1 MATAAPDSILI
12 QSLADSHAG
21 IGQNIEGSGAA
32 AGNPGAGAQ
41 SVNGQYVS
49 SGAISGGGLG
59 SGTEVSVTPGEGNV
73 GSLSMAANGSY
84 TLSVSDTAAQQFAPG
99 EAHTETFVLQSADG
113 STHQLSFTVQQTPE
127 GVSIGAPAVAVPD
140 PVTGMFTDT
149 QTAIGSFPVNAEG
162 QVPSVQ
168 SLLGAGEPSLGMLSI
183 SDSGQYTYSV
193 STSASQAINANDTR
207 AESFSV
213 QTPDGGNQQ
222 ISFTVHGAGQ
232 DGGIAQQ
239 PISVNVSGNDA
250 GDGRVLPDDAALT
263 ALDASAVGFWR
274 VPTDGP
280 GVAAAN
286 TAIASARGAATTG
299 IPSASSGA
307 DAARS
312 AAVAGLSD
320 AGDSGPPISRA
331 GVLQDDGAGLDRDA
345 EVSEPGLASPPVE
358 PLAVSN
364 PIVVAAEVP
373 VAVVVPDPPPEPAI
387 VSEPAPEPA
396 PTVAV
401 APEPAVP
408 PGPPEPPGPPV
419 VVPVPSVIGA
429 VFGASVQEDVNVQP
443 GNLLARTGLIEVTAS
458 TPALATFSTSVVST
472 GGNLGTLS
480 IDSLGSYSYNVS
492 NAIVQYLGVADSKV
506 DSFTIATADG
516 TTKEVQFTI
525 LGTNDA
531 ATIGDLSSSAVTED
545 LGVIANQ
552 LRASGTL
559 TVSDIDQNQSV
570 FQTAVT
576 GTVGNLGTLVLATN
590 GNYTYS
596 VANAAV
602 QYLGAAD
609 SKIEI
614 FTVKSV
620 DGTEKAQ
627 QVTIFGVNDAAV
639 IGDLPVATVTEDLA
653 VVADQLFARGTI
665 SITDVDQNQASFQTV
680 VDSAAGNLGAL
691 SLATDGQYTY
701 SVTNAV
707 VQYLG
712 ASDSKIE
719 TFTVKS
725 LDGTEKIEQVTIFGV
740 NDAAL
745 ITGPVNNTVT
755 EDVAVVGGKLI
766 ASGSLLATDVDQN
779 QSSFQTA
786 VTPVGSTLGSL
797 VLGTDGL
804 YSFTVLNADAQYLGA
819 ADSKVDTFT
828 VKSFDGTAKDVSFT
842 TFGTNDAALIGDPT
856 DADVTESFQVVSGN
870 LQASGTISVSDVDQ
884 NQSGFQTGVTSA
896 SGALGNLVLSVN
908 GSYVYSVA
916 NAAVLYLS
924 DAETKVDTFTIKSI
938 DGTTKD
944 VSFTIYGVNQGAT
957 IGDPSPAAVVED
969 FNLVLGRLTETG
981 RISITDPDTGEAK
994 FQTAVTAAAGDK
1006 GQLVLAEDGTY
1017 TYSVANADVQYL
1029 GAGIVKTDTFT
1040 IKSFDGTSKAVS
1052 FTITGVNDDAV
1063 IGGPS
1068 PAAVTE
1074 DLSVNGAGRLVE
1086 SGRLTVTDVDT
1097 GEASF
1102 RTAVTAAAG
1111 DKGQLTLATDGSY
1124 TYSVLNSDIQYLGAG
1139 ITKIDTFTVK
1149 SFDGTAKDIS
1159 FTITGANDAA
1169 VIGEPVPGA
1178 VTEDLNPN
1186 GLGRLTETGRLTVS
1200 DVDTGEASFQ
1210 TGVTAGAGVLG
1221 QLTLATDGSYAYG
1234 VANADVQYLGA
1245 GITKTDTFTVKSFD
1259 GTEKGIT
1266 FTITGANDAAVI
1278 GGPSPAAVTEDFGVN
1293 GAGRLVES
1301 GRLTVSDVDVG
1312 EATFRT
1318 AVTAAA
1324 GDKGQLTLA
1333 TDGSY
1338 TYSVLNTDVQY
1349 LGAGV
1354 TKTDTFTVKSFD
1366 GTAKDITFTITGV
1379 NDAAVIGGP
1388 LPGAVKEDLSP
1399 NGLGQ
1404 LTETGRLSVSDV
1416 DTGESSFQTGVTP
1429 GAGDLGSLT
1438 LATDGSY
1445 AYSVAN
1451 SAVQY
1456 LGAGITKTDT
1466 FTVKSFDGTEKEI
1479 TFTITG
1485 INDAAVIGGPSPAAV
1500 TEDFGVNGA
1509 GRLVESGRLT
1519 VSDVDTGEA
1528 SFSTVVTAAAGDK
1541 GQLTLATDGSY
1552 TYSVLN
1558 TEVQYLGAGETKT
1571 DIFTVKSVDGTAKD
1585 ISFTVTGVDDAAV
1598 IGELSNNR
1606 VTEDLAPVGLNLQAV
1621 GTITVSDVDQNQGFF
1636 STTVAPTSGNI
1647 GTLVLDRN
1655 GNYVYRAPNQDT
1667 QYLRAT
1673 DTKVDTFR
1681 IAALDGTSKDVS
1693 FMIQGVNDA
1702 ATIGAPTPS
1711 QVQESRDVS
1720 PDGFLSVA
1728 GIISISDPDQFE
1740 SAFLTSV
1747 VSVTKNDGT
1756 LTLAADGSYTYQVE
1770 NGLNLYLPLNQVK
1783 TETFT
1788 ISSVDGTTKNI
1799 DFTIKGVN
1807 NPAQIGAPSPAA
1819 VTEDTLVGLDG
1830 KLTETGRITISDLD
1844 NGEAAFRT
1852 VVEAGAGDKGLLTLT
1867 ADGEYSYSVANSAVQ
1882 YLGAGQTQVDTFVI
1896 KTIDGTAKTVS
1907 FTITGVNDV
1916 ATISTPTPARVT
1928 EDIGAFD
1935 GYLRTGGILTV
1946 TDADAGQSSFQTA
1959 VTALGSPIGALALAT
1974 DGTYQYSVANAQVQ
1988 YLGDGETKVESF
2000 TIKSFDGTSKDV
2012 SFTIIGV
2019 NDGAIIGDPTDS
2031 IVIEDTE
2038 LFRGNL
2044 VASGTISI
2052 TDPDAGQSSFKTT
2065 VVPLVN
2071 TWGSLTLAA
2080 DGAYTYSV
2088 ANNVIALQALNE
2100 GQTKVDQFTITSFDG
2115 TKKVVDFTIKG
2126 IYDGPPANVA
2136 PVVGPLIQ
2144 QAFFVGDAQKNIA
2157 VGGPDTSL
2165 ANDPQD
2171 GVNLSRGSAT
2181 YWVDGK
2187 PVSQLPSWIK
2197 FAGPE
2202 QVINVDPSYVNADL
2216 FNLATGATKVVD
2228 INYVIS
2234 DNNGGKVAQ
2243 SAMIT
2248 VTGKDIY
2255 TPVFSS
2261 TSGLT
2266 DIYSAGT
2273 NTKSIDLLE
2282 GVVKSPGGASMSIK
2296 NVVISLDGVEVQSL
2310 PGVSGPIGG
2319 STTAFSIDTSV
2330 SAYTSMATGQSK
2342 TAVISYDV
2350 VNTMTGNAD
2359 LFKSIVQTEIITI
2372 VKDAAVAPSI
2382 ITGTSRSDVLRASDS
2397 GQTLIGV
2404 GGNDVLI
2411 GGRGNDI
2418 LISGGGNDVLTGGLG
2433 ADTFKY
2439 VALADSPKSTATA
2452 TDTITDFS
2460 KSQGDKVDLSGIL
2473 TSSSTVTSTINI
2485 DQTLSPSSTTMTLTV
2500 GGDTYQVATLAG
2512 QELSTP
2518 DILANPASGTNLSTA
2533 LNGASWT
2540 TVVDISGSN
2549 GAPISVTAS
2558 GPTASV
2564 SGATANPT
2572 GNWTEVVTSGAAV
2585 VDTTAQQTTFTT
2597 DAASNAVTI
2606 TTADTAVHTVANVS
2620 VVQWHL

>member
-12 QSLADSHAG
+12 QSLADSHSG
-21 IGQNIEGSGAA
+21 IGQNIEGSGAT

-59 SGTEVSVTPGEGNV
+59 SGAEVSVTPGEGNV
-73 GSLSMAANGSY
+73 GSLSIAANGSY
-84 TLSVSDTAAQQFAPG
+84 TLSVSNTAAQQFAPG

-149 QTAIGSFPVNAEG
+149 QTAVGSFPVNAEG

-168 SLLGAGEPSLGMLSI
+168 SLLGAGEPSLGSLSI

-239 PISVNVSGNDA
+239 PISVNVTGNDA

-263 ALDASAVGFWR
+263 ALDASAVGFFR

-299 IPSASSGA
+299 ITAATLGA

-320 AGDSGPPISRA
+320 AGDSGPPISKA

-345 EVSEPGLASPPVE
+345 EVSEPGLVSPPVA
-358 PLAVSN
+358 PLALSN

-373 VAVVVPDPPPEPAI
+373 VAAVVPDPPPEPTA
-387 VSEPAPEPA
+387 EPAPAPTPEPA
-396 PTVAV
+396 PAPVVAL

-419 VVPVPSVIGA
+419 VLPVPSVIGA
-429 VFGASVQEDVNVQP
+429 VLFPSVQEDVNVQP

-458 TPALATFSTSVVST
+458 TPALATFSTNVVTTS
-472 GGNLGTLS
+472 GNLGTLS
-480 IDSLGSYSYNVS
+480 IDALGTYSYNVS
-492 NAIVQYLGVADSKV
+492 NAFVQFLGVADSKV

-531 ATIGDLSSSAVTED
+531 ATIGDLPFAAVTED

-552 LRASGTL
+552 LGASGTL
-559 TVSDIDQNQSV
+559 SVLDVDQNQSV
-570 FQTAVT
+570 FQTAIT
-576 GTVGNLGTLVLATN
+576 GAVNNLGTFVLAAN

-596 VANAAV
+596 VANAVV
-602 QYLGAAD
+602 QYLGGTD
-609 SKIEI
+609 SKIET
-614 FTVKSV
+614 FTVKSF
-620 DGTEKAQ
+620 DGTEKIE

-680 VDSAAGNLGAL
+680 VGSAAGNLGGL
-691 SLATDGQYTY
+691 TLATDGQYTY
-701 SVTNAV
+701 SVANAA

-712 ASDSKIE
+712 ALDTKLE
-719 TFTVKS
+719 TFTVTS
-725 LDGTEKIEQVTIFGV
+725 FDGTTKTEQVTIRGV

-745 ITGPVNNTVT
+745 ITGPAANTVT
-755 EDVAVVGGKLI
+755 EDVAVVGGKLT
-766 ASGSLLATDVDQN
+766 ASGSMLVTDVDQN
-779 QSSFQTA
+779 QSTFQTTVA
-786 VTPVGSTLGSL
+786 PVGATLGTL
-797 VLGTDGL
+797 VLGADGL
-804 YSFTVLNADAQYLGA
+804 YSFTVLNASAQYLGA

-856 DADVTESFQVVSGN
+856 VAAVTESFQVVSGN
-870 LQASGTISVSDVDQ
+870 LRASGTISVSDVDQ
-884 NQSGFQTGVTSA
+884 NESGFQTGVTSVT
-896 SGALGNLVLSVN
+896 GALGNLALAVD
-908 GSYVYSVA
+908 GSYLYSVA
-916 NAAVLYLS
+916 NSAVLYLG

-944 VSFTIYGVNQGAT
+944 VSFTIHGVNQGAT

-969 FNLVLGRLTETG
+969 LNPILGRLTETG
-981 RISITDPDTGEAK
+981 IITMSDPDTGEAK

-1029 GAGIVKTDTFT
+1029 GAGVVKTDTFT
-1040 IKSFDGTSKAVS
+1040 IKSFDGTAKVVS
-1052 FTITGVNDDAV
+1052 FTITGISDDAV

-1086 SGRLTVTDVDT
+1086 SGRLTLTDVDT

-1124 TYSVLNSDIQYLGAG
+1124 TYSVLNTEAQYLGAG
-1139 ITKIDTFTVK
+1139 DTKTDTFTVT

-1159 FTITGANDAA
+1159 FTITGVNDTA
-1169 VIGEPVPGA
+1169 VIG
-1178 VTEDLNPN
+1178 N
-1186 GLGRLTETGRLTVS
+1186 
-1200 DVDTGEASFQ
+1200 
-1210 TGVTAGAGVLG
+1210 
-1221 QLTLATDGSYAYG
+1221 
-1234 VANADVQYLGA
+1234 
-1245 GITKTDTFTVKSFD
+1245 
-1259 GTEKGIT
+1259 
-1266 FTITGANDAAVI
+1266 
-1278 GGPSPAAVTEDFGVN
+1278 
-1293 GAGRLVES
+1293 
-1301 GRLTVSDVDVG
+1301 
-1312 EATFRT
+1312 
-1318 AVTAAA
+1318 
-1324 GDKGQLTLA
+1324 
-1333 TDGSY
+1333 
-1338 TYSVLNTDVQY
+1338 
-1349 LGAGV
+1349 
-1354 TKTDTFTVKSFD
+1354 
-1366 GTAKDITFTITGV
+1366 
-1379 NDAAVIGGP
+1379 
-1388 LPGAVKEDLSP
+1388 
-1399 NGLGQ
+1399 
-1404 LTETGRLSVSDV
+1404 
-1416 DTGESSFQTGVTP
+1416 
-1429 GAGDLGSLT
+1429 
-1438 LATDGSY
+1438 
-1445 AYSVAN
+1445 
-1451 SAVQY
+1451 
-1456 LGAGITKTDT
+1456 
-1466 FTVKSFDGTEKEI
+1466 
-1479 TFTITG
+1479 
-1485 INDAAVIGGPSPAAV
+1485 
-1500 TEDFGVNGA
+1500 
-1509 GRLVESGRLT
+1509 
-1519 VSDVDTGEA
+1519 
-1528 SFSTVVTAAAGDK
+1528 
-1541 GQLTLATDGSY
+1541 
-1552 TYSVLN
+1552 
-1558 TEVQYLGAGETKT
+1558 
-1571 DIFTVKSVDGTAKD
+1571 
-1585 ISFTVTGVDDAAV
+1585 
-1598 IGELSNNR
+1598 LSNNR
-1606 VTEDLAPVGLNLQAV
+1606 VTEDLALVGLNLQAA
-1621 GTITVSDVDQNQGFF
+1621 GTFTVSDADQNQGFF

-1693 FMIQGVNDA
+1693 FIIQGVNDA
-1702 ATIGAPTPS
+1702 AIIGAPTAA
-1711 QVQESRDVS
+1711 VVRENEDVS
-1720 PDGFLSVA
+1720 PDGFLSAA
-1728 GIISISDPDQFE
+1728 GTISISDVDQFE
-1740 SAFLTSV
+1740 SAFLTTV
-1747 VSVTKNDGT
+1747 VPTAGTDGT
-1756 LTLAADGSYTYQVE
+1756 LTLAADGSYTYKVD
-1770 NGLNLYLPLNQVK
+1770 NSLHLYLPLNQVK
-1783 TETFT
+1783 TEIFT

-1799 DFTIKGVN
+1799 DFTIRGVN

-1852 VVEAGAGDKGLLTLT
+1852 FVETGAGDKGQLTLT

-1882 YLGAGQTQVDTFVI
+1882 YLGAGMTQVDTFVI

-1907 FTITGVNDV
+1907 FTITGVNDL

-1928 EDIGAFD
+1928 EDVGAAD

-1946 TDADAGQSSFQTA
+1946 TDADAGQSTFQTA
-1959 VTALGSPIGALALAT
+1959 VTALGSHIGALALAS
-1974 DGTYQYSVANAQVQ
+1974 DGTYQYNVANAQVQ

-2000 TIKSFDGTSKDV
+2000 TIKSLDGTSKDV

-2031 IVIEDTE
+2031 IVIENTE

-2071 TWGSLTLAA
+2071 TWGSLTLAT

-2088 ANNVIALQALNE
+2088 ANNLIALQALNE
-2100 GQTKVDQFTITSFDG
+2100 GQTKVDQFTISSFDG

-2126 IYDGPPANVA
+2126 IYGGPPTNVA

-2144 QAFFVGDAQKNIA
+2144 QSFFVGDAQKNIA
-2157 VGGPDTSL
+2157 VGGPDETL
-2165 ANDPQD
+2165 AKDSQD
-2171 GVNLSRGSAT
+2171 GVNLNRGSAT

-2187 PVSQLPSWIK
+2187 PVSQLPNWIK
-2197 FAGPE
+2197 FAGFE

-2216 FNLATGATKVVD
+2216 FNLATGATKAVD

-2255 TPVFSS
+2255 TPAFSS

-2273 NTKSIDLLE
+2273 STKSIDLLE
-2282 GVVKSPGGASMSIK
+2282 GVVKSPGEASMSIK

-2310 PGVSGPIGG
+2310 PGVSGPIGV
-2319 STTAFSIDTSV
+2319 STTAFSIDTSA

-2350 VNTMTGNAD
+2350 VNTVTGNAD
-2359 LFKSIVQTEIITI
+2359 LFKSMVQTEIITI
-2372 VKDAAVAPSI
+2372 VKGAAVAPAT
-2382 ITGTSRSDVLRASDS
+2382 ITGTSRSDVLRAADS

-2404 GGNDVLI
+2404 GGNDTLI
-2411 GGRGNDI
+2411 GGKGNDV
-2418 LISGGGNDVLTGGLG
+2418 LISGGGGDMLTGGGG
-2433 ADTFKY
+2433 ANTFKY
-2439 VALADSPKSTATA
+2439 VALADSPKSAATG

-2460 KSQGDKVDLSGIL
+2460 KSQATRL
-2473 TSSSTVTSTINI
+2473 TF
-2485 DQTLSPSSTTMTLTV
+2485 Q
-2500 GGDTYQVATLAG
+2500 A
-2512 QELSTP
+2512 
-2518 DILANPASGTNLSTA
+2518 
-2533 LNGASWT
+2533 
-2540 TVVDISGSN
+2540 
-2549 GAPISVTAS
+2549 
-2558 GPTASV
+2558 
-2564 SGATANPT
+2564 
-2572 GNWTEVVTSGAAV
+2572 
-2585 VDTTAQQTTFTT
+2585 F
-2597 DAASNAVTI
+2597 
-2606 TTADTAVHTVANVS
+2606 
-2620 VVQWHL
+2620 

>member
-12 QSLADSHAG
+12 QSLADSHSG

-59 SGTEVSVTPGEGNV
+59 SGAELSVTPGEGNV
-73 GSLSMAANGSY
+73 GSLSIASNGSY

-280 GVAAAN
+280 GAAAAN
-286 TAIASARGAATTG
+286 TAITSARGAATTG
-299 IPSASSGA
+299 IPTATSGA

-373 VAVVVPDPPPEPAI
+373 VAAVVPDPPPEPAI

-419 VVPVPSVIGA
+419 VLPVPSVIGA

-443 GNLLARTGLIEVTAS
+443 GNFLARTGLIEVTAS

-472 GGNLGTLS
+472 GGNLGILS

-602 QYLGAAD
+602 QYLGATD
-609 SKIEI
+609 SKIET
-614 FTVKSV
+614 FTVKSF

-680 VDSAAGNLGAL
+680 VGSATGNLGAL
-691 SLATDGQYTY
+691 TLATDGQYTY
-701 SVTNAV
+701 SVANAA

-719 TFTVKS
+719 AFTVKS

-740 NDAAL
+740 NDASL

-766 ASGSLLATDVDQN
+766 ASGSLLVTDVDQN

-786 VTPVGSTLGSL
+786 VTPLGSTLGSL

-908 GSYVYSVA
+908 GAYVYSVA
-916 NAAVLYLS
+916 NTAVLYLS

-1063 IGGPS
+1063 IG
-1068 PAAVTE
+1068 
-1074 DLSVNGAGRLVE
+1074 
-1086 SGRLTVTDVDT
+1086 
-1097 GEASF
+1097 
-1102 RTAVTAAAG
+1102 
-1111 DKGQLTLATDGSY
+1111 
-1124 TYSVLNSDIQYLGAG
+1124 
-1139 ITKIDTFTVK
+1139 
-1149 SFDGTAKDIS
+1149 
-1159 FTITGANDAA
+1159 
-1169 VIGEPVPGA
+1169 
-1178 VTEDLNPN
+1178 
-1186 GLGRLTETGRLTVS
+1186 
-1200 DVDTGEASFQ
+1200 
-1210 TGVTAGAGVLG
+1210 
-1221 QLTLATDGSYAYG
+1221 
-1234 VANADVQYLGA
+1234 
-1245 GITKTDTFTVKSFD
+1245 
-1259 GTEKGIT
+1259 
-1266 FTITGANDAAVI
+1266 
-1278 GGPSPAAVTEDFGVN
+1278 
-1293 GAGRLVES
+1293 
-1301 GRLTVSDVDVG
+1301 
-1312 EATFRT
+1312 
-1318 AVTAAA
+1318 
-1324 GDKGQLTLA
+1324 
-1333 TDGSY
+1333 
-1338 TYSVLNTDVQY
+1338 
-1349 LGAGV
+1349 
-1354 TKTDTFTVKSFD
+1354 
-1366 GTAKDITFTITGV
+1366 
-1379 NDAAVIGGP
+1379 
-1388 LPGAVKEDLSP
+1388 
-1399 NGLGQ
+1399 
-1404 LTETGRLSVSDV
+1404 
-1416 DTGESSFQTGVTP
+1416 
-1429 GAGDLGSLT
+1429 
-1438 LATDGSY
+1438 
-1445 AYSVAN
+1445 
-1451 SAVQY
+1451 
-1456 LGAGITKTDT
+1456 
-1466 FTVKSFDGTEKEI
+1466 
-1479 TFTITG
+1479 
-1485 INDAAVIGGPSPAAV
+1485 
-1500 TEDFGVNGA
+1500 
-1509 GRLVESGRLT
+1509 
-1519 VSDVDTGEA
+1519 
-1528 SFSTVVTAAAGDK
+1528 
-1541 GQLTLATDGSY
+1541 
-1552 TYSVLN
+1552 
-1558 TEVQYLGAGETKT
+1558 
-1571 DIFTVKSVDGTAKD
+1571 
-1585 ISFTVTGVDDAAV
+1585 
-1598 IGELSNNR
+1598 
-1606 VTEDLAPVGLNLQAV
+1606 
-1621 GTITVSDVDQNQGFF
+1621 
-1636 STTVAPTSGNI
+1636 
-1647 GTLVLDRN
+1647 DRCEFHDSWHQ
-1655 GNYVYRAPNQDT
+1655 RP
-1667 QYLRAT
+1667 
-1673 DTKVDTFR
+1673 
-1681 IAALDGTSKDVS
+1681 
-1693 FMIQGVNDA
+1693 
-1702 ATIGAPTPS
+1702 
-1711 QVQESRDVS
+1711 SRD
-1720 PDGFLSVA
+1720 
-1728 GIISISDPDQFE
+1728 
-1740 SAFLTSV
+1740 
-1747 VSVTKNDGT
+1747 
-1756 LTLAADGSYTYQVE
+1756 
-1770 NGLNLYLPLNQVK
+1770 
-1783 TETFT
+1783 
-1788 ISSVDGTTKNI
+1788 
-1799 DFTIKGVN
+1799 
-1807 NPAQIGAPSPAA
+1807 
-1819 VTEDTLVGLDG
+1819 
-1830 KLTETGRITISDLD
+1830 R
-1844 NGEAAFRT
+1844 
-1852 VVEAGAGDKGLLTLT
+1852 
-1867 ADGEYSYSVANSAVQ
+1867 
-1882 YLGAGQTQVDTFVI
+1882 
-1896 KTIDGTAKTVS
+1896 
-1907 FTITGVNDV
+1907 
-1916 ATISTPTPARVT
+1916 
-1928 EDIGAFD
+1928 
-1935 GYLRTGGILTV
+1935 
-1946 TDADAGQSSFQTA
+1946 
-1959 VTALGSPIGALALAT
+1959 
-1974 DGTYQYSVANAQVQ
+1974 
-1988 YLGDGETKVESF
+1988 
-2000 TIKSFDGTSKDV
+2000 
-2012 SFTIIGV
+2012 
-2019 NDGAIIGDPTDS
+2019 
-2031 IVIEDTE
+2031 
-2038 LFRGNL
+2038 
-2044 VASGTISI
+2044 
-2052 TDPDAGQSSFKTT
+2052 
-2065 VVPLVN
+2065 
-2071 TWGSLTLAA
+2071 
-2080 DGAYTYSV
+2080 
-2088 ANNVIALQALNE
+2088 
-2100 GQTKVDQFTITSFDG
+2100 
-2115 TKKVVDFTIKG
+2115 
-2126 IYDGPPANVA
+2126 
-2136 PVVGPLIQ
+2136 
-2144 QAFFVGDAQKNIA
+2144 
-2157 VGGPDTSL
+2157 
-2165 ANDPQD
+2165 
-2171 GVNLSRGSAT
+2171 
-2181 YWVDGK
+2181 
-2187 PVSQLPSWIK
+2187 
-2197 FAGPE
+2197 
-2202 QVINVDPSYVNADL
+2202 
-2216 FNLATGATKVVD
+2216 
-2228 INYVIS
+2228 
-2234 DNNGGKVAQ
+2234 
-2243 SAMIT
+2243 
-2248 VTGKDIY
+2248 
-2255 TPVFSS
+2255 
-2261 TSGLT
+2261 
-2266 DIYSAGT
+2266 
-2273 NTKSIDLLE
+2273 
-2282 GVVKSPGGASMSIK
+2282 
-2296 NVVISLDGVEVQSL
+2296 
-2310 PGVSGPIGG
+2310 
-2319 STTAFSIDTSV
+2319 
-2330 SAYTSMATGQSK
+2330 
-2342 TAVISYDV
+2342 
-2350 VNTMTGNAD
+2350 
-2359 LFKSIVQTEIITI
+2359 
-2372 VKDAAVAPSI
+2372 
-2382 ITGTSRSDVLRASDS
+2382 
-2397 GQTLIGV
+2397 
-2404 GGNDVLI
+2404 
-2411 GGRGNDI
+2411 
-2418 LISGGGNDVLTGGLG
+2418 
-2433 ADTFKY
+2433 
-2439 VALADSPKSTATA
+2439 
-2452 TDTITDFS
+2452 
-2460 KSQGDKVDLSGIL
+2460 
-2473 TSSSTVTSTINI
+2473 
-2485 DQTLSPSSTTMTLTV
+2485 
-2500 GGDTYQVATLAG
+2500 
-2512 QELSTP
+2512 
-2518 DILANPASGTNLSTA
+2518 
-2533 LNGASWT
+2533 
-2540 TVVDISGSN
+2540 
-2549 GAPISVTAS
+2549 
-2558 GPTASV
+2558 
-2564 SGATANPT
+2564 
-2572 GNWTEVVTSGAAV
+2572 
-2585 VDTTAQQTTFTT
+2585 
-2597 DAASNAVTI
+2597 
-2606 TTADTAVHTVANVS
+2606 
-2620 VVQWHL
+2620 

>member
-1 MATAAPDSILI
+1 
-12 QSLADSHAG
+12 
-21 IGQNIEGSGAA
+21 
-32 AGNPGAGAQ
+32 
-41 SVNGQYVS
+41 
-49 SGAISGGGLG
+49 
-59 SGTEVSVTPGEGNV
+59 
-73 GSLSMAANGSY
+73 
-84 TLSVSDTAAQQFAPG
+84 
-99 EAHTETFVLQSADG
+99 
-113 STHQLSFTVQQTPE
+113 
-127 GVSIGAPAVAVPD
+127 
-140 PVTGMFTDT
+140 MFTDT
-149 QTAIGSFPVNAEG
+149 QTATGSFPVNAEG

-232 DGGIAQQ
+232 DGGITQQ

-286 TAIASARGAATTG
+286 TAIASARGATTTG
-299 IPSASSGA
+299 IPTASSGA

-331 GVLQDDGAGLDRDA
+331 SVLQDDGAGLDVDA
-345 EVSEPGLASPPVE
+345 EVSEPGLASPPIA
-358 PLAVSN
+358 PLALSS
-364 PIVVAAEVP
+364 PIVEAAPVP
-373 VAVVVPDPPPEPAI
+373 APAVVPDPPPEPTA
-387 VSEPAPEPA
+387 EPAPALTPEPA
-396 PTVAV
+396 PAPVVAV

-506 DSFTIATADG
+506 DSFTIATVDG

-531 ATIGDLSSSAVTED
+531 ATIGDLPFAAVTED

-559 TVSDIDQNQSV
+559 SVLDLDQNQSV

-576 GTVGNLGTLVLATN
+576 GAVNNLGTLVLAAN
-590 GNYTYS
+590 GSYTYS
-596 VANAAV
+596 VANTVV
-602 QYLGAAD
+602 QYLGGTD
-609 SKIEI
+609 SKIET
-614 FTVKSV
+614 FTVKSF
-620 DGTEKAQ
+620 DGTEKIE

-680 VDSAAGNLGAL
+680 VDSALGNLGAL
-691 SLATDGQYTY
+691 TLATDGQYTY
-701 SVTNAV
+701 SVANAA

-712 ASDSKIE
+712 ALDTKLE
-719 TFTVKS
+719 TFTVTS
-725 LDGTEKIEQVTIFGV
+725 FDGTTKIEQVTIRGV

-745 ITGPVNNTVT
+745 ITGPATNTVT
-755 EDVAVVGGKLI
+755 EDVAVVGGKLT
-766 ASGSLLATDVDQN
+766 ASGSMLVTDVDQN
-779 QSSFQTA
+779 QSSFQTI
-786 VTPVGSTLGSL
+786 VVPVGSTLGSL
-797 VLGTDGL
+797 ALGADGL

-969 FNLVLGRLTETG
+969 LNPILGRLTETG

-1063 IGGPS
+1063 IGDPN
-1068 PAAVTE
+1068 PASVTE
-1074 DLSVNGAGRLVE
+1074 DLSVVANRMSA
-1086 SGRLTVTDVDT
+1086 SGQLTVTDVDT
-1097 GEASF
+1097 GESTF
-1102 RTAVTAAAG
+1102 RTGVTAAAG
-1111 DKGQLTLATDGSY
+1111 DKGQLTLATDGRY
-1124 TYSVLNSDIQYLGAG
+1124 TYSVLNADVQYLGAG
-1139 ITKIDTFTVK
+1139 ITKIETFTVK

-1159 FTITGANDAA
+1159 FTIIGVNDAA
-1169 VIGEPVPGA
+1169 VMGGPVPGA
-1178 VTEDLNPN
+1178 VTEDLNLN
-1186 GLGRLTETGRLTVS
+1186 GLGRLTEIGRLTVS
-1200 DVDTGEASFQ
+1200 DADTGESSFQ
-1210 TGVTAGAGVLG
+1210 TGVTAGAGDL
-1221 QLTLATDGSYAYG
+1221 
-1234 VANADVQYLGA
+1234 
-1245 GITKTDTFTVKSFD
+1245 
-1259 GTEKGIT
+1259 
-1266 FTITGANDAAVI
+1266 
-1278 GGPSPAAVTEDFGVN
+1278 
-1293 GAGRLVES
+1293 
-1301 GRLTVSDVDVG
+1301 
-1312 EATFRT
+1312 
-1318 AVTAAA
+1318 
-1324 GDKGQLTLA
+1324 GQLTLA

-1338 TYSVLNTDVQY
+1338 TY
-1349 LGAGV
+1349 G
-1354 TKTDTFTVKSFD
+1354 
-1366 GTAKDITFTITGV
+1366 
-1379 NDAAVIGGP
+1379 
-1388 LPGAVKEDLSP
+1388 
-1399 NGLGQ
+1399 
-1404 LTETGRLSVSDV
+1404 
-1416 DTGESSFQTGVTP
+1416 
-1429 GAGDLGSLT
+1429 
-1438 LATDGSY
+1438 
-1445 AYSVAN
+1445 VAN
-1451 SAVQY
+1451 ADVQY

-1485 INDAAVIGGPSPAAV
+1485 VNDDAVIGGPSPAAV
-1500 TEDFGVNGA
+1500 TEDLSVNGA

-1558 TEVQYLGAGETKT
+1558 TEVQYLGAGEIKT
-1571 DIFTVKSVDGTAKD
+1571 DIFTVKSFDGTAKD

-1598 IGELSNNR
+1598 IGELSNNS
-1606 VTEDLAPVGLNLQAV
+1606 VTEDLAPVGLNLQAL

-1673 DTKVDTFR
+1673 DSKVDTFR

-1693 FMIQGVNDA
+1693 FRIQGVNDA
-1702 ATIGAPTPS
+1702 AIIGAPTAS
-1711 QVQESRDVS
+1711 VVRENEDVS
-1720 PDGFLSVA
+1720 PDGFLSAA
-1728 GIISISDPDQFE
+1728 GTISISDADQFE
-1740 SAFLTSV
+1740 SAFLTTV
-1747 VSVTKNDGT
+1747 VPSAGTDGT
-1756 LTLAADGSYTYQVE
+1756 LTLAADGSYTYKVD
-1770 NGLNLYLPLNQVK
+1770 NSLHLYLPLNQVK

-1799 DFTIKGVN
+1799 DFTIRGVN

-1819 VTEDTLVGLDG
+1819 VTEDVAVGLDG

-1852 VVEAGAGDKGLLTLT
+1852 VVEAGAGDKGQLTLA
-1867 ADGEYSYSVANSAVQ
+1867 ADGAYSYSVANSAVQ

-1896 KTIDGTAKTVS
+1896 KTIDGTAKTLS

-1928 EDIGAFD
+1928 EDIGAAD

-1946 TDADAGQSSFQTA
+1946 TDADAGQSSFQNA
-1959 VTALGSPIGALALAT
+1959 VTALGSHIGALALAS

-2000 TIKSFDGTSKDV
+2000 TIKSLDGTSKDV

-2031 IVIEDTE
+2031 IVIEDTD

-2071 TWGSLTLAA
+2071 TWGSLTLAT

-2088 ANNVIALQALNE
+2088 ATNIIALQALNE

-2115 TKKVVDFTIKG
+2115 TKKVVDFNIKG
-2126 IYDGPPANVA
+2126 LFDGASTNVT

-2144 QAFFVGDAQKNIA
+2144 QSFFVGDAQKNIA
-2157 VGGPDTSL
+2157 VGGPDETL
-2165 ANDPQD
+2165 AKDSQD
-2171 GVNLSRGSAT
+2171 GVNLNRGSAT

-2197 FAGPE
+2197 FAGFE
-2202 QVINVDPSYVNADL
+2202 QVINVDPSYINADL

-2266 DIYSAGT
+2266 DLYSAGT

-2282 GVVKSPGGASMSIK
+2282 GVVKSPGGVSMSIK

-2310 PGVSGPIGG
+2310 PGVSGLIGG
-2319 STTAFSIDTSV
+2319 STTAFSIDTSA

-2350 VNTMTGNAD
+2350 VNTVTGNAD
-2359 LFKSIVQTEIITI
+2359 LFKSMVQTEIITI
-2372 VKDAAVAPSI
+2372 VKGAAVAPSI
-2382 ITGTSRSDVLRASDS
+2382 ITGTSRSDVLRAGDS

-2404 GGNDVLI
+2404 GGNDTLI
-2411 GGRGNDI
+2411 GGKGNDT
-2418 LISGGGNDVLTGGLG
+2418 LISGGGGDVLTGGGG
-2433 ADTFKY
+2433 ANTFKY
-2439 VALADSPKSTATA
+2439 VSLADSPKSAATA

-2518 DILANPASGTNLSTA
+2518 DILANSASGTNLTTA

-2540 TVVDISGSN
+2540 TVVDVSGSN

-2564 SGATANPT
+2564 SGASANPT

-2597 DAASNAVTI
+2597 AAASNAVTI

>member
-32 AGNPGAGAQ
+32 AGNPSAGAQ

-59 SGTEVSVTPGEGNV
+59 SGAEVSVTPGEGNV
-73 GSLSMAANGSY
+73 GSFSIAANGSY

-149 QTAIGSFPVNAEG
+149 QTATGSFPVNAEG

-232 DGGIAQQ
+232 DGGITQQ

-286 TAIASARGAATTG
+286 TAIASARGATTTG
-299 IPSASSGA
+299 IPTASSGA

-331 GVLQDDGAGLDRDA
+331 SVLQDDGAGLDVDA
-345 EVSEPGLASPPVE
+345 EVSEPGLASPPIA
-358 PLAVSN
+358 PLALSS
-364 PIVVAAEVP
+364 PIVEAAPVP
-373 VAVVVPDPPPEPAI
+373 APAVVPDPPPEPTA
-387 VSEPAPEPA
+387 EPAPALTPEPA
-396 PTVAV
+396 PAPVVAV

-506 DSFTIATADG
+506 DSFTIATVDG

-531 ATIGDLSSSAVTED
+531 ATIGDLPFAAVTED

-559 TVSDIDQNQSV
+559 SVLDLDQNQSV

-576 GTVGNLGTLVLATN
+576 GAVNNLGTLVLAAN
-590 GNYTYS
+590 GSYTYS
-596 VANAAV
+596 VANTVV
-602 QYLGAAD
+602 QYLGGTD
-609 SKIEI
+609 SKIET
-614 FTVKSV
+614 FTVKSF
-620 DGTEKAQ
+620 DGTEKIE

-680 VDSAAGNLGAL
+680 VDSALGNLGAL
-691 SLATDGQYTY
+691 TLATDGQYTY
-701 SVTNAV
+701 SVANAA

-712 ASDSKIE
+712 ALDTKLE
-719 TFTVKS
+719 TFTVTS
-725 LDGTEKIEQVTIFGV
+725 FDGTTKIEQVTIRGV

-745 ITGPVNNTVT
+745 ITGPATNTVT
-755 EDVAVVGGKLI
+755 EDVAVVGGKLT
-766 ASGSLLATDVDQN
+766 ASGSMLVTDVDQN
-779 QSSFQTA
+779 QSSFQTI
-786 VTPVGSTLGSL
+786 VVPVGSTLGSL
-797 VLGTDGL
+797 ALGADGL

-969 FNLVLGRLTETG
+969 LNPILGRLTETG

-1063 IGGPS
+1063 IGDPN
-1068 PAAVTE
+1068 PASVTE
-1074 DLSVNGAGRLVE
+1074 DLSVVANRMSA
-1086 SGRLTVTDVDT
+1086 SGQLTVTDVDT
-1097 GEASF
+1097 GESTF
-1102 RTAVTAAAG
+1102 RTGVTAAAG
-1111 DKGQLTLATDGSY
+1111 DKGQLTLATDGRY
-1124 TYSVLNSDIQYLGAG
+1124 TYSVLNADVQYLGAG
-1139 ITKIDTFTVK
+1139 ITKIETFTVK

-1159 FTITGANDAA
+1159 FTIIGANDAA

-1210 TGVTAGAGVLG
+1210 TGVTAGAGDLG
-1221 QLTLATDGSYAYG
+1221 QLTLATDGSYAYD
-1234 VANADVQYLGA
+1234 VANAD
-1245 GITKTDTFTVKSFD
+1245 
-1259 GTEKGIT
+1259 
-1266 FTITGANDAAVI
+1266 
-1278 GGPSPAAVTEDFGVN
+1278 
-1293 GAGRLVES
+1293 
-1301 GRLTVSDVDVG
+1301 
-1312 EATFRT
+1312 
-1318 AVTAAA
+1318 
-1324 GDKGQLTLA
+1324 
-1333 TDGSY
+1333 
-1338 TYSVLNTDVQY
+1338 
-1349 LGAGV
+1349 
-1354 TKTDTFTVKSFD
+1354 
-1366 GTAKDITFTITGV
+1366 
-1379 NDAAVIGGP
+1379 
-1388 LPGAVKEDLSP
+1388 
-1399 NGLGQ
+1399 
-1404 LTETGRLSVSDV
+1404 
-1416 DTGESSFQTGVTP
+1416 
-1429 GAGDLGSLT
+1429 
-1438 LATDGSY
+1438 
-1445 AYSVAN
+1445 
-1451 SAVQY
+1451 VQY

-1485 INDAAVIGGPSPAAV
+1485 VNDDAVIGGPSPAAV
-1500 TEDFGVNGA
+1500 TEDLSVNGA

-1558 TEVQYLGAGETKT
+1558 TEVQYLGAGEIKT
-1571 DIFTVKSVDGTAKD
+1571 DIFTVKSFDGTAKD

-1598 IGELSNNR
+1598 IGELSNNS
-1606 VTEDLAPVGLNLQAV
+1606 VTEDLAPVGLNLQAL

-1673 DTKVDTFR
+1673 DSKVDTFR

-1693 FMIQGVNDA
+1693 FRIQGVNDA
-1702 ATIGAPTPS
+1702 AIIGAPTAS
-1711 QVQESRDVS
+1711 VVRENEDVS
-1720 PDGFLSVA
+1720 PDGFLSAA
-1728 GIISISDPDQFE
+1728 GTISISDADQFE
-1740 SAFLTSV
+1740 SAFLTTV
-1747 VSVTKNDGT
+1747 VPSAGTDGT
-1756 LTLAADGSYTYQVE
+1756 LTLAADGSYTYKVD
-1770 NGLNLYLPLNQVK
+1770 NSLHLYLPLNQVK

-1799 DFTIKGVN
+1799 DFTIRGVN

-1819 VTEDTLVGLDG
+1819 VTEDVAVGLDG

-1852 VVEAGAGDKGLLTLT
+1852 VVEAGAGDKGQLTLA
-1867 ADGEYSYSVANSAVQ
+1867 ADGAYSYSVANSAVQ

-1896 KTIDGTAKTVS
+1896 KTIDGTAKTLS

-1928 EDIGAFD
+1928 EDIGAAD

-1946 TDADAGQSSFQTA
+1946 TDADAGQSSFQNA
-1959 VTALGSPIGALALAT
+1959 VTALGSHIGALALAS

-2000 TIKSFDGTSKDV
+2000 TIKSLDGTSKDV

-2031 IVIEDTE
+2031 IVIEDTD

-2071 TWGSLTLAA
+2071 TWGSLTLAT

-2088 ANNVIALQALNE
+2088 ANNIIALQALNE

-2115 TKKVVDFTIKG
+2115 TKKVVDFNIKG
-2126 IYDGPPANVA
+2126 LFDGASTNVT

-2144 QAFFVGDAQKNIA
+2144 QSFFVGDAQKNIA
-2157 VGGPDTSL
+2157 VGGPDETL
-2165 ANDPQD
+2165 AKDSQD
-2171 GVNLSRGSAT
+2171 GVNLNRGSAT

-2197 FAGPE
+2197 FAGFE
-2202 QVINVDPSYVNADL
+2202 QVINVDPSYINADL

-2266 DIYSAGT
+2266 DLYSAGT

-2282 GVVKSPGGASMSIK
+2282 GVVKSPGGVSMSIK

-2310 PGVSGPIGG
+2310 PGVSGLIGG
-2319 STTAFSIDTSV
+2319 STTAFSIDTSA

-2350 VNTMTGNAD
+2350 VNTVTGNAD
-2359 LFKSIVQTEIITI
+2359 LFKSMVQTEIITI
-2372 VKDAAVAPSI
+2372 VKGAAVAPSI
-2382 ITGTSRSDVLRASDS
+2382 ITGTSRSDVLRAGDS

-2404 GGNDVLI
+2404 GGNDTLI
-2411 GGRGNDI
+2411 GGKGNDT
-2418 LISGGGNDVLTGGLG
+2418 LISGGGGDVLTGGGG
-2433 ADTFKY
+2433 ANTFKY
-2439 VALADSPKSTATA
+2439 VSLADSPKSAATA

-2512 QELSTP
+2512 QELSTS
-2518 DILANPASGTNLSTA
+2518 DILANSASGTNLTTA

-2540 TVVDISGSN
+2540 TVVDVSGSN

-2564 SGATANPT
+2564 SGASANPT

-2597 DAASNAVTI
+2597 AAASNAVTI

>member
-32 AGNPGAGAQ
+32 AGNPSAGAQ

-59 SGTEVSVTPGEGNV
+59 SGAEVSVTPGEGNV
-73 GSLSMAANGSY
+73 GSFSIAANGSY

-149 QTAIGSFPVNAEG
+149 QTATGSFPVNAEG

-232 DGGIAQQ
+232 DGGITQQ

-286 TAIASARGAATTG
+286 TAIASARGATTTG
-299 IPSASSGA
+299 IPTASSGA

-331 GVLQDDGAGLDRDA
+331 SVLQDDGAGLDVDA
-345 EVSEPGLASPPVE
+345 EVSEPGLASPPIA
-358 PLAVSN
+358 PLALSS
-364 PIVVAAEVP
+364 PIVEAAPVP
-373 VAVVVPDPPPEPAI
+373 APAVVPDPPPEPTA
-387 VSEPAPEPA
+387 EPAPALTPEPA
-396 PTVAV
+396 PAPVVAV

-506 DSFTIATADG
+506 DSFTIATVDG

-531 ATIGDLSSSAVTED
+531 ATIGDLPFAAVTED

-559 TVSDIDQNQSV
+559 SVLDLDQNQSV

-576 GTVGNLGTLVLATN
+576 GAVNNLGTLVLAAN
-590 GNYTYS
+590 GSYTYS
-596 VANAAV
+596 VANTVV
-602 QYLGAAD
+602 QYLGGTD
-609 SKIEI
+609 SKIET
-614 FTVKSV
+614 FTVKSF
-620 DGTEKAQ
+620 DGTEKIE

-680 VDSAAGNLGAL
+680 VDSALGNLGAL
-691 SLATDGQYTY
+691 TLATDGQYTY
-701 SVTNAV
+701 SVANAA

-712 ASDSKIE
+712 ALDTKLE
-719 TFTVKS
+719 TFTVTS
-725 LDGTEKIEQVTIFGV
+725 FDGTTKIEQVTIRGV

-745 ITGPVNNTVT
+745 ITGPATNTVT
-755 EDVAVVGGKLI
+755 EDVAVVGGKLT
-766 ASGSLLATDVDQN
+766 ASGSMLVTDVDQN
-779 QSSFQTA
+779 QSSFQTI
-786 VTPVGSTLGSL
+786 VVPVGSTLGSL
-797 VLGTDGL
+797 ALGADGL

-969 FNLVLGRLTETG
+969 LNPILGRLTETG

-1063 IGGPS
+1063 IGDPN
-1068 PAAVTE
+1068 PASVTE
-1074 DLSVNGAGRLVE
+1074 DLSVVANRMSA
-1086 SGRLTVTDVDT
+1086 SGQLTVTDVDT
-1097 GEASF
+1097 GESTF
-1102 RTAVTAAAG
+1102 RTGVTAAAG
-1111 DKGQLTLATDGSY
+1111 DKGQLTLATDGRY
-1124 TYSVLNSDIQYLGAG
+1124 TYSVLNADVQYLGAG
-1139 ITKIDTFTVK
+1139 ITKIETFTVK

-1159 FTITGANDAA
+1159 FTIIGVNDAA
-1169 VIGEPVPGA
+1169 VMGGPVPGA
-1178 VTEDLNPN
+1178 VTEDLNLN
-1186 GLGRLTETGRLTVS
+1186 GLGRLTEIGRLTVS
-1200 DVDTGEASFQ
+1200 DADTGESSFQ
-1210 TGVTAGAGVLG
+1210 TGVTAGAGDL
-1221 QLTLATDGSYAYG
+1221 
-1234 VANADVQYLGA
+1234 
-1245 GITKTDTFTVKSFD
+1245 
-1259 GTEKGIT
+1259 
-1266 FTITGANDAAVI
+1266 
-1278 GGPSPAAVTEDFGVN
+1278 
-1293 GAGRLVES
+1293 
-1301 GRLTVSDVDVG
+1301 
-1312 EATFRT
+1312 
-1318 AVTAAA
+1318 
-1324 GDKGQLTLA
+1324 GQLTLA

-1338 TYSVLNTDVQY
+1338 TY
-1349 LGAGV
+1349 G
-1354 TKTDTFTVKSFD
+1354 
-1366 GTAKDITFTITGV
+1366 
-1379 NDAAVIGGP
+1379 
-1388 LPGAVKEDLSP
+1388 
-1399 NGLGQ
+1399 
-1404 LTETGRLSVSDV
+1404 
-1416 DTGESSFQTGVTP
+1416 
-1429 GAGDLGSLT
+1429 
-1438 LATDGSY
+1438 
-1445 AYSVAN
+1445 VAN
-1451 SAVQY
+1451 ADVQY

-1485 INDAAVIGGPSPAAV
+1485 VNDDAVIGGPSPAAV
-1500 TEDFGVNGA
+1500 TEDLSVNGA

-1558 TEVQYLGAGETKT
+1558 TEVQYLGAGEIKT
-1571 DIFTVKSVDGTAKD
+1571 DIFTVKSFDGTAKD

-1598 IGELSNNR
+1598 IGELSNNS
-1606 VTEDLAPVGLNLQAV
+1606 VTEDLAPVGLNLQAL

-1673 DTKVDTFR
+1673 DSKVDTFR

-1693 FMIQGVNDA
+1693 FRIQGVNDA
-1702 ATIGAPTPS
+1702 AIIGAPTAS
-1711 QVQESRDVS
+1711 VVRENEDVS
-1720 PDGFLSVA
+1720 PDGFLSAA
-1728 GIISISDPDQFE
+1728 GTISISDADQFE
-1740 SAFLTSV
+1740 SAFLTTV
-1747 VSVTKNDGT
+1747 VPSAGTDGT
-1756 LTLAADGSYTYQVE
+1756 LTLAADGSYTYKVD
-1770 NGLNLYLPLNQVK
+1770 NSLHLYLPLNQVK

-1799 DFTIKGVN
+1799 DFTIRGVN

-1819 VTEDTLVGLDG
+1819 VTEDVAVGLDG

-1852 VVEAGAGDKGLLTLT
+1852 VVEAGAGDKGQLTLA
-1867 ADGEYSYSVANSAVQ
+1867 ADGAYSYSVANSAVQ

-1896 KTIDGTAKTVS
+1896 KTIDGTAKTLS

-1928 EDIGAFD
+1928 EDIGAAD

-1946 TDADAGQSSFQTA
+1946 TDADAGQSSFQNA
-1959 VTALGSPIGALALAT
+1959 VTALGSHIGALALAS

-2000 TIKSFDGTSKDV
+2000 TIKSLDGTSKDV

-2031 IVIEDTE
+2031 IVIEDTD

-2071 TWGSLTLAA
+2071 TWGSLTLAT

-2088 ANNVIALQALNE
+2088 ATNIIALQALNE

-2115 TKKVVDFTIKG
+2115 TKKVVDFNIKG
-2126 IYDGPPANVA
+2126 LFDGASTNVT

-2144 QAFFVGDAQKNIA
+2144 QSFFVGDAQKNIA
-2157 VGGPDTSL
+2157 VGGPDETL
-2165 ANDPQD
+2165 AKDSQD
-2171 GVNLSRGSAT
+2171 GVNLNRGSAT

-2197 FAGPE
+2197 FAGFE
-2202 QVINVDPSYVNADL
+2202 QVINVDPSYINADL

-2266 DIYSAGT
+2266 DLYSAGT

-2282 GVVKSPGGASMSIK
+2282 GVVKSPGGVSMSIK

-2310 PGVSGPIGG
+2310 PGVSGLIGG
-2319 STTAFSIDTSV
+2319 STTAFSIDTSA

-2350 VNTMTGNAD
+2350 VNTVTGNAD
-2359 LFKSIVQTEIITI
+2359 LFKSMVQTEIITI
-2372 VKDAAVAPSI
+2372 VKGAAVAPSI
-2382 ITGTSRSDVLRASDS
+2382 ITGTSRSDVLRAGDS

-2404 GGNDVLI
+2404 GGNDTLI
-2411 GGRGNDI
+2411 GGKGNDT
-2418 LISGGGNDVLTGGLG
+2418 LISGGGGDVLTGGGG
-2433 ADTFKY
+2433 ANTFKY
-2439 VALADSPKSTATA
+2439 VSLADSPKSAATA

-2512 QELSTP
+2512 QELSTS
-2518 DILANPASGTNLSTA
+2518 DILANSASGTNLTTA

-2540 TVVDISGSN
+2540 TVVDVSGSN

-2564 SGATANPT
+2564 SGASANPT

-2597 DAASNAVTI
+2597 AAASNAVTI

>member
-32 AGNPGAGAQ
+32 AGNPSAGAQ

-59 SGTEVSVTPGEGNV
+59 SGAEVSVTPGEGNV
-73 GSLSMAANGSY
+73 GSFSIAANGSY

-149 QTAIGSFPVNAEG
+149 QTATGSFPVNAEG

-232 DGGIAQQ
+232 DGGITQQ

-286 TAIASARGAATTG
+286 TAIASARGATTTG
-299 IPSASSGA
+299 IPTASSGA

-331 GVLQDDGAGLDRDA
+331 SVLQDDGAGLDVDA
-345 EVSEPGLASPPVE
+345 EVSEPGLASPPIA
-358 PLAVSN
+358 PLALSS
-364 PIVVAAEVP
+364 PIVEAAPVP
-373 VAVVVPDPPPEPAI
+373 APAVVPDPPPEPTA
-387 VSEPAPEPA
+387 EPAPALTPEPA
-396 PTVAV
+396 PAPVVAV

-506 DSFTIATADG
+506 DSFTIATVDG

-531 ATIGDLSSSAVTED
+531 ATIGDLPFAAVTED

-559 TVSDIDQNQSV
+559 SVLDLDQNQSV

-576 GTVGNLGTLVLATN
+576 GAVNNLGTLVLAAN
-590 GNYTYS
+590 GSYTYS
-596 VANAAV
+596 VANTVV
-602 QYLGAAD
+602 QYLGGTD
-609 SKIEI
+609 SKIET
-614 FTVKSV
+614 FTVKSF
-620 DGTEKAQ
+620 DGTEKIE

-680 VDSAAGNLGAL
+680 VDSALGNLGAL
-691 SLATDGQYTY
+691 TLATDGQYTY
-701 SVTNAV
+701 SVANAA

-712 ASDSKIE
+712 ALDTKLE
-719 TFTVKS
+719 TFTVTS
-725 LDGTEKIEQVTIFGV
+725 FDGTTKIEQVTIRGV

-745 ITGPVNNTVT
+745 ITGPATNTVT
-755 EDVAVVGGKLI
+755 EDVAVVGGKLT
-766 ASGSLLATDVDQN
+766 ASGSMLVTDVDQN
-779 QSSFQTA
+779 QSSFQTI
-786 VTPVGSTLGSL
+786 VVPVGSTLGSL
-797 VLGTDGL
+797 ALGADGL

-969 FNLVLGRLTETG
+969 LNPILGRLTETG

-1063 IGGPS
+1063 IGDPN
-1068 PAAVTE
+1068 PASVTE
-1074 DLSVNGAGRLVE
+1074 DLSVVANRMSA
-1086 SGRLTVTDVDT
+1086 SGQLTVTDVDT
-1097 GEASF
+1097 GESTF
-1102 RTAVTAAAG
+1102 RTGVTAAAG
-1111 DKGQLTLATDGSY
+1111 DKGQLTLATDGRY
-1124 TYSVLNSDIQYLGAG
+1124 TYSVLNADVQYLGAG
-1139 ITKIDTFTVK
+1139 ITKIETFTVK

-1159 FTITGANDAA
+1159 FTIIGVNDAA
-1169 VIGEPVPGA
+1169 VMGGPVPGA
-1178 VTEDLNPN
+1178 VTEDLNLN
-1186 GLGRLTETGRLTVS
+1186 GLGRLTEIGRLTVS
-1200 DVDTGEASFQ
+1200 DADTGESSFQ
-1210 TGVTAGAGVLG
+1210 TGVTAGAGDL
-1221 QLTLATDGSYAYG
+1221 
-1234 VANADVQYLGA
+1234 
-1245 GITKTDTFTVKSFD
+1245 
-1259 GTEKGIT
+1259 
-1266 FTITGANDAAVI
+1266 
-1278 GGPSPAAVTEDFGVN
+1278 
-1293 GAGRLVES
+1293 
-1301 GRLTVSDVDVG
+1301 
-1312 EATFRT
+1312 
-1318 AVTAAA
+1318 
-1324 GDKGQLTLA
+1324 GQLTLA

-1338 TYSVLNTDVQY
+1338 TY
-1349 LGAGV
+1349 G
-1354 TKTDTFTVKSFD
+1354 
-1366 GTAKDITFTITGV
+1366 
-1379 NDAAVIGGP
+1379 
-1388 LPGAVKEDLSP
+1388 
-1399 NGLGQ
+1399 
-1404 LTETGRLSVSDV
+1404 
-1416 DTGESSFQTGVTP
+1416 
-1429 GAGDLGSLT
+1429 
-1438 LATDGSY
+1438 
-1445 AYSVAN
+1445 VAN
-1451 SAVQY
+1451 ADVQY

-1485 INDAAVIGGPSPAAV
+1485 VNDDAVIGGPSPAAV
-1500 TEDFGVNGA
+1500 TEDLSVNGA

-1571 DIFTVKSVDGTAKD
+1571 DTFTVKSLDGTAKD
-1585 ISFTVTGVDDAAV
+1585 ISFTITGVNDVAV
-1598 IGELSNNR
+1598 IGDLSNNR
-1606 VTEDLAPVGLNLQAV
+1606 VTEDLAPVGPNLQAA
-1621 GTITVSDVDQNQGFF
+1621 GIISVSDADQNQGFF

-1655 GNYVYRAPNQDT
+1655 GTYVYRAPNQDT

-1673 DTKVDTFR
+1673 DSKVDTFR

-1693 FMIQGVNDA
+1693 FRIQGVNDA
-1702 ATIGAPTPS
+1702 AIIGAPTAS
-1711 QVQESRDVS
+1711 VVRENEDVS
-1720 PDGFLSVA
+1720 PDGFLSAA
-1728 GIISISDPDQFE
+1728 GTISISDADQFE
-1740 SAFLTSV
+1740 SAFLTTV
-1747 VSVTKNDGT
+1747 VPSAGTDGT
-1756 LTLAADGSYTYQVE
+1756 LTLAADGSYTYKVD
-1770 NGLNLYLPLNQVK
+1770 NSLHLYLPLNQVK

-1799 DFTIKGVN
+1799 DFTIRGVN

-1819 VTEDTLVGLDG
+1819 VTEDVAVGLDG

-1852 VVEAGAGDKGLLTLT
+1852 VVEAGAGDKGQLTLA
-1867 ADGEYSYSVANSAVQ
+1867 ADGAYSYSVANSAVQ

-1896 KTIDGTAKTVS
+1896 KTIDGTAKTLS

-1928 EDIGAFD
+1928 EDIGAAD

-1946 TDADAGQSSFQTA
+1946 TDADAGQSSFQNA
-1959 VTALGSPIGALALAT
+1959 VTALGSHIGALALAS

-2000 TIKSFDGTSKDV
+2000 TIKSLDGTSKDV

-2031 IVIEDTE
+2031 IVIEDTD

-2071 TWGSLTLAA
+2071 TWGSLTLAT

-2088 ANNVIALQALNE
+2088 ATNIIALQALNE

-2115 TKKVVDFTIKG
+2115 TKKVVDFNIKG
-2126 IYDGPPANVA
+2126 LFDGASTNVT

-2144 QAFFVGDAQKNIA
+2144 QSFFVGDAQKNIA
-2157 VGGPDTSL
+2157 VGGPDETL
-2165 ANDPQD
+2165 AKDSQD
-2171 GVNLSRGSAT
+2171 GVNLNRGSAT

-2197 FAGPE
+2197 FAGFE
-2202 QVINVDPSYVNADL
+2202 QVINVDPSYINADL

-2266 DIYSAGT
+2266 DLYSAGT

-2282 GVVKSPGGASMSIK
+2282 GVVKSPGGVSMSIK
-2296 NVVISLDGVEVQSL
+2296 NVVISLDGVEAQSL
-2310 PGVSGPIGG
+2310 PGVSGLIGG
-2319 STTAFSIDTSV
+2319 STTAFSIDTSA

-2350 VNTMTGNAD
+2350 VNTVTGNAD
-2359 LFKSIVQTEIITI
+2359 LFKSMVQTEIITI
-2372 VKDAAVAPSI
+2372 VKGAAVAPSI
-2382 ITGTSRSDVLRASDS
+2382 ITGTSRSDVLRAGDS

-2404 GGNDVLI
+2404 GGNDTLI
-2411 GGRGNDI
+2411 GGKGNDT
-2418 LISGGGNDVLTGGLG
+2418 LISGGGGDVLTGGGG
-2433 ADTFKY
+2433 ANTFKY
-2439 VALADSPKSTATA
+2439 VSLADSPKSAATA

-2512 QELSTP
+2512 QELSTS
-2518 DILANPASGTNLSTA
+2518 DILANSASGTNLTTA

-2540 TVVDISGSN
+2540 TVVDVSGSN

-2564 SGATANPT
+2564 SGASANPT

-2597 DAASNAVTI
+2597 AAASNAVTI

>member
-12 QSLADSHAG
+12 QSLADSHSG
-21 IGQNIEGSGAA
+21 IGQTIEGSGAA
-32 AGNPGAGAQ
+32 ASNPGAGAQ

-59 SGTEVSVTPGEGNV
+59 SGAEVSVTPGEGNV
-73 GSLSMAANGSY
+73 GSLSIAANGSY
-84 TLSVSDTAAQQFAPG
+84 TLSVSDAAAQQFAPG
-99 EAHTETFVLQSADG
+99 EPHTETFVLQSADG

-207 AESFSV
+207 AQSFSV

-286 TAIASARGAATTG
+286 TAIASARGAASTN
-299 IPSASSGA
+299 IPVSSAGA

-312 AAVAGLSD
+312 VAVAGLSD
-320 AGDSGPPISRA
+320 AGDSGPPISKA
-331 GVLQDDGAGLDRDA
+331 GVLEDDGAGLDRDA
-345 EVSEPGLASPPVE
+345 EVSEPGLASPPVA
-358 PLAVSN
+358 PLLVSN
-364 PIVVAAEVP
+364 PIVEAAPAPVP
-373 VAVVVPDPPPEPAI
+373 AVVPDPPPEPAI

-396 PTVAV
+396 PPVAA

-419 VVPVPSVIGA
+419 VLPVPSVIGA
-429 VFGASVQEDVNVQP
+429 VLGASVQEDVNVQP

-472 GGNLGTLS
+472 GGNLGILS

-516 TTKEVQFTI
+516 TTKEVRFTI
-525 LGTNDA
+525 FGTNDA
-531 ATIGDLSSSAVTED
+531 ATIGDLSPSAVTED
-545 LGVIANQ
+545 LSVTLNQ
-552 LRASGTL
+552 LRASGVL
-559 TVSDIDQNQSV
+559 TVVDIDQNQSV
-570 FQTAVT
+570 FQTVVT
-576 GTVGNLGTLVLATN
+576 GATSNLGTLVLAAN

-602 QYLGAAD
+602 QYLGVAD
-609 SKIEI
+609 TKIET
-614 FTVKSV
+614 FTVKSF
-620 DGTEKAQ
+620 DGTEKIE

-691 SLATDGQYTY
+691 TLAADGQYTY
-701 SVTNAV
+701 SVSNPL

-712 ASDSKIE
+712 ALDTKLE
-719 TFTVKS
+719 TFTVTS
-725 LDGTEKIEQVTIFGV
+725 FDGTTKTEQVTIRGV

-745 ITGPVNNTVT
+745 ITGPANNAVT
-755 EDVAVVGGKLI
+755 EDVVVVDGKLT
-766 ASGSLLATDVDQN
+766 ASGSLLVTDIDQN
-779 QSSFQTA
+779 QSSFQTTVA
-786 VTPVGSTLGSL
+786 PVGSTLGSL
-797 VLGTDGL
+797 VLGADGL
-804 YSFTVLNADAQYLGA
+804 YSFTVLNANAQYLGA

-828 VKSFDGTAKDVSFT
+828 VKSFDGTAKDISFT

-856 DADVTESFQVVSGN
+856 VADVTESFQVVSGN
-870 LQASGTISVSDVDQ
+870 LRASGTISVSDVDQ

-896 SGALGNLVLSVN
+896 SGALGNLVLAVD
-908 GSYVYSVA
+908 GSYVYRVA
-916 NAAVLYLS
+916 NSAVLYLG

-938 DGTTKD
+938 DGTAKD
-944 VSFTIYGVNQGAT
+944 VSFTIHGVNQGAT

-969 FNLVLGRLTETG
+969 FNPILGRLTETG
-981 RISITDPDTGEAK
+981 KITITDPDTGEAK

-1017 TYSVANADVQYL
+1017 TYSVLNQDVQYL
-1029 GAGIVKTDTFT
+1029 GAGIIKTDTFT
-1040 IKSFDGTSKAVS
+1040 IKSFDGTSKAVNFTITGVNDDAIISDPAAASVTEDVGVLANRISASGQLTVTDVDAGESSFRTAVIAAAGDKGQLTLATDGRYVYSVLNADVQYLGAGVTKTDTFTVKSFDGTAKDIS
-1052 FTITGVNDDAV
+1052 FTITGVNDAAVIGGPVPGAVTEDLNPNGLGRLTETGRLTVSDADTGESSFQTGVTAGAGDLGQLTLATDGSYSYGVANADVQYLGAGITKTDTFTVKSFDGTEKEIAFTITGVNDAAV

-1086 SGRLTVTDVDT
+1086 SGRLTVSDVDT

-1124 TYSVLNSDIQYLGAG
+1124 TYSVLNTDVQYLGVG

-1149 SFDGTAKDIS
+1149 SLDGTAKDIS
-1159 FTITGANDAA
+1159 FTITGVNDAA
-1169 VIGEPVPGA
+1169 VISGPVPGA
-1178 VTEDLNPN
+1178 VIEDFNPN
-1186 GLGRLTETGRLTVS
+1186 GLGRLTENGRLTVS
-1200 DVDTGEASFQ
+1200 DVDTGE
-1210 TGVTAGAGVLG
+1210 
-1221 QLTLATDGSYAYG
+1221 
-1234 VANADVQYLGA
+1234 
-1245 GITKTDTFTVKSFD
+1245 
-1259 GTEKGIT
+1259 
-1266 FTITGANDAAVI
+1266 
-1278 GGPSPAAVTEDFGVN
+1278 
-1293 GAGRLVES
+1293 
-1301 GRLTVSDVDVG
+1301 
-1312 EATFRT
+1312 
-1318 AVTAAA
+1318 
-1324 GDKGQLTLA
+1324 
-1333 TDGSY
+1333 
-1338 TYSVLNTDVQY
+1338 
-1349 LGAGV
+1349 
-1354 TKTDTFTVKSFD
+1354 
-1366 GTAKDITFTITGV
+1366 
-1379 NDAAVIGGP
+1379 
-1388 LPGAVKEDLSP
+1388 
-1399 NGLGQ
+1399 
-1404 LTETGRLSVSDV
+1404 
-1416 DTGESSFQTGVTP
+1416 SSFQIGVTP

-1445 AYSVAN
+1445 SYSVAN
-1451 SAVQY
+1451 TAVQY

-1479 TFTITG
+1479 AFTITG
-1485 INDAAVIGGPSPAAV
+1485 VNDAAVIGGPSPAAV

-1519 VSDVDTGEA
+1519 VSDVDTGQA
-1528 SFSTVVTAAAGDK
+1528 SFSTIVTAAAGDK

-1571 DIFTVKSVDGTAKD
+1571 DTFTVKSLDGTAKD
-1585 ISFTVTGVDDAAV
+1585 ISFTITGVNDVAV
-1598 IGELSNNR
+1598 IGDLSNNR
-1606 VTEDLAPVGLNLQAV
+1606 VTEDLAPVGPNLQAA
-1621 GTITVSDVDQNQGFF
+1621 GTISVSDADQNQGFF

-1673 DTKVDTFR
+1673 DSKVDTFR
-1681 IAALDGTSKDVS
+1681 ISALDGTSKDVS
-1693 FMIQGVNDA
+1693 FRIQGVNDA
-1702 ATIGAPTPS
+1702 AIIGAPTAS
-1711 QVQESRDVS
+1711 VVRENEDVS
-1720 PDGFLSVA
+1720 PDGFLSAA
-1728 GIISISDPDQFE
+1728 GTISISDADQFE
-1740 SAFLTSV
+1740 SAFLTTV
-1747 VSVTKNDGT
+1747 VPSAGTDGT
-1756 LTLAADGSYTYQVE
+1756 LTLAADGSYTYKVE
-1770 NGLNLYLPLNQVK
+1770 NSLHLYLPLNQVK

-1799 DFTIKGVN
+1799 DFTIRGVN

-1819 VTEDTLVGLDG
+1819 VTEDVAVGLDG

-1852 VVEAGAGDKGLLTLT
+1852 VVEAGAGDKGQLTLA
-1867 ADGEYSYSVANSAVQ
+1867 ADGAYSYSVANSAVQ

-1896 KTIDGTAKTVS
+1896 KTIDGTAKTLS

-1928 EDIGAFD
+1928 EDIGAAD

-1959 VTALGSPIGALALAT
+1959 VTALGSHIGALALAS

-2000 TIKSFDGTSKDV
+2000 TIKSLDGTSKDV
-2012 SFTIIGV
+2012 SFTIIGA

-2088 ANNVIALQALNE
+2088 ANNLVALQAINE

-2234 DNNGGKVAQ
+2234 DSNGGKVAQ

-2255 TPVFSS
+2255 TPVFSN

-2266 DIYSAGT
+2266 DIYRAGSS
-2273 NTKSIDLLE
+2273 TKSIDLLE
-2282 GVVKSPGGASMSIK
+2282 GIALSPGGATMSIK
-2296 NVVISLDGVEVQSL
+2296 NVVIAVDGVTVQSL
-2310 PGVSGPIGG
+2310 PGVSGSIGA
-2319 STTAFSIDTSV
+2319 STTAFSIDTSDI
-2330 SAYTSMATGQSK
+2330 AYTSMATGTSK

-2350 VNTMTGNAD
+2350 VNTVTGNAD

-2382 ITGTSRSDVLRASDS
+2382 ITGTSRSDVLRAADS

-2411 GGRGNDI
+2411 GGKGNDV

-2439 VALADSPKSTATA
+2439 TVLADSPKSAATA

-2485 DQTLSPSSTTMTLTV
+2485 DQTLSPSNSKMTLTV
-2500 GGDTYQVATLAG
+2500 GSDTYHIATLAG

-2518 DILANPASGTNLSTA
+2518 DILASSASGTNLTTA

-2540 TVVDISGSN
+2540 TVVDVSGSN
-2549 GAPISVTAS
+2549 GAPVSVTAS
-2558 GPTASV
+2558 GATASV
-2564 SGATANPT
+2564 SGATPNPT
-2572 GNWTEVVTSGAAV
+2572 GNWTEVVTAGAAV

-2597 DAASNAVTI
+2597 PSASNSVAI
-2606 TTADTAVHTVANVS
+2606 TTADVVTHEVANVT

>member
-1 MATAAPDSILI
+1 
-12 QSLADSHAG
+12 
-21 IGQNIEGSGAA
+21 
-32 AGNPGAGAQ
+32 
-41 SVNGQYVS
+41 VS

-59 SGTEVSVTPGEGNV
+59 SGAAVSVTPGEGNV
-73 GSLSMAANGSY
+73 GSLSIAANGSY

-149 QTAIGSFPVNAEG
+149 QTAFGSFPVNAEG

-168 SLLGAGEPSLGMLSI
+168 SLLGAGEPSLGTLSI
-183 SDSGQYTYSV
+183 SESGQYTYSV

-239 PISVNVSGNDA
+239 PISVNVSGNSP

-280 GVAAAN
+280 GAAAAN
-286 TAIASARGAATTG
+286 TAIASARGAASTN
-299 IPSASSGA
+299 IPVSSAGA

-312 AAVAGLSD
+312 VAVAGLSD
-320 AGDSGPPISRA
+320 AGDSGPPISNA

-345 EVSEPGLASPPVE
+345 EVSEPGLASPPVA
-358 PLAVSN
+358 PLALSS

-373 VAVVVPDPPPEPAI
+373 VAAVVPDPPPEPAI

-396 PTVAV
+396 PSVIV

-419 VVPVPSVIGA
+419 VLPVPSVIGA
-429 VFGASVQEDVNVQP
+429 VLGASVQEDVNVQP
-443 GNLLARTGLIEVTAS
+443 GNLLARAGLIEVTAA

-480 IDSLGSYSYNVS
+480 IDTLGSYSYNVS

-506 DSFTIATADG
+506 DSFTVATADG
-516 TTKEVQFTI
+516 TTKEVRFTI
-525 LGTNDA
+525 FGTNDA
-531 ATIGDLSSSAVTED
+531 ATIGDLSPSAVTED
-545 LGVIANQ
+545 LSVTLSQ
-552 LRASGTL
+552 LRASGIL
-559 TVSDIDQNQSV
+559 SVVDIDQNQSV

-576 GTVGNLGTLVLATN
+576 GASSNLGTLVLAAN

-609 SKIEI
+609 SKIET
-614 FTVKSV
+614 FTVKSF
-620 DGTEKAQ
+620 DGTEKIE

-665 SITDVDQNQASFQTV
+665 SITDADQNQASFQTV
-680 VDSAAGNLGAL
+680 VGSAAGNLGAL
-691 SLATDGQYTY
+691 TLAADGQYTY
-701 SVTNAV
+701 SVANPL

-712 ASDSKIE
+712 ALDTKLE
-719 TFTVKS
+719 TFTVTS
-725 LDGTEKIEQVTIFGV
+725 FDGTTKTEQVEIRGV

-745 ITGPVNNTVT
+745 ITGPATNTVT
-755 EDVAVVGGKLI
+755 EDVAVVGGKLT
-766 ASGSLLATDVDQN
+766 ASGSMLVTDVDQN
-779 QSSFQTA
+779 QASFQTTVA
-786 VTPVGSTLGSL
+786 PVGSTLGSL
-797 VLGTDGL
+797 ALSADGL
-804 YSFTVLNADAQYLGA
+804 YSFTVLNADAQFLGA

-908 GSYVYSVA
+908 GAYVYSVA

-944 VSFTIYGVNQGAT
+944 VSFTIHGVNQGAT

-969 FNLVLGRLTETG
+969 LNLVLGRLSETG

-1017 TYSVANADVQYL
+1017 TYSVLNQDVQYL
-1029 GAGIVKTDTFT
+1029 GAGVVQTDTFT
-1040 IKSFDGTSKAVS
+1040 IKSFDGTSKAVQ
-1052 FTITGVNDDAV
+1052 FTITGVNDAAV
-1063 IGGPS
+1063 IVGPS

-1074 DLSVNGAGRLVE
+1074 DLGVNGAGRLVE

-1111 DKGQLTLATDGSY
+1111 DKGQLTLVADGRY
-1124 TYSVLNSDIQYLGAG
+1124 TYSVLNADVQYLGAG
-1139 ITKIDTFTVK
+1139 ITKTDTFTVK

-1159 FTITGANDAA
+1159 FTITGVNDAA
-1169 VIGEPVPGA
+1169 VIGGPVPGAVTEDLNTNGLGLLTEAGRLTVSDADTGESSFQTGVTAGAGDLGQLTLAADGSYAYSVLNADVQYLGAGVTKTDIFTVKSFDGTAKDISFTITGVNDAAVITGPTPAAVTEDFNPNGFGRLTETGRLTVTDVDAGEASFRTAVTAVAGDKGQLTLTTDGNYTYSVLNTDVQYLAAGVTKTDTFTVKSFDGTAKDISFTITGVNDAAVIGGPVPGA

-1200 DVDTGEASFQ
+1200 DVDTGESSFQ
-1210 TGVTAGAGVLG
+1210 VGAIAGAGVLG
-1221 QLTLATDGSYAYG
+1221 QLTLATDGSYAY
-1234 VANADVQYLGA
+1234 
-1245 GITKTDTFTVKSFD
+1245 
-1259 GTEKGIT
+1259 
-1266 FTITGANDAAVI
+1266 
-1278 GGPSPAAVTEDFGVN
+1278 
-1293 GAGRLVES
+1293 
-1301 GRLTVSDVDVG
+1301 
-1312 EATFRT
+1312 
-1318 AVTAAA
+1318 
-1324 GDKGQLTLA
+1324 
-1333 TDGSY
+1333 
-1338 TYSVLNTDVQY
+1338 
-1349 LGAGV
+1349 
-1354 TKTDTFTVKSFD
+1354 
-1366 GTAKDITFTITGV
+1366 
-1379 NDAAVIGGP
+1379 
-1388 LPGAVKEDLSP
+1388 
-1399 NGLGQ
+1399 
-1404 LTETGRLSVSDV
+1404 
-1416 DTGESSFQTGVTP
+1416 
-1429 GAGDLGSLT
+1429 
-1438 LATDGSY
+1438 
-1445 AYSVAN
+1445 SVAN
-1451 SAVQY
+1451 TAVQY
-1456 LGAGITKTDT
+1456 LGVGITKTDT

-1479 TFTITG
+1479 TFTLTG
-1485 INDAAVIGGPSPAAV
+1485 VNDAAVIGGPSPAAV
-1500 TEDFGVNGA
+1500 TEDLSVNGA

-1519 VSDVDTGEA
+1519 VSDIDTGEA

-1636 STTVAPTSGNI
+1636 STAVAPTSGNI

-1681 IAALDGTSKDVS
+1681 VAALDGTSKDVS
-1693 FMIQGVNDA
+1693 FIIQGVNDA
-1702 ATIGAPTPS
+1702 AIIGAPTAS
-1711 QVQESRDVS
+1711 VVRENEDVS
-1720 PDGFLSVA
+1720 PDGFLSAA
-1728 GIISISDPDQFE
+1728 GTISISDADQFE
-1740 SAFLTSV
+1740 SAFLTTV
-1747 VSVTKNDGT
+1747 VPSAGTDGT
-1756 LTLAADGSYTYQVE
+1756 LTLAADGSYTYKVE
-1770 NGLNLYLPLNQVK
+1770 NSLHLYLPLNQVK

-1799 DFTIKGVN
+1799 DFTIRGVN

-1819 VTEDTLVGLDG
+1819 VTEDVSVGLDG

-1852 VVEAGAGDKGLLTLT
+1852 VVEAGAGDKGQLTLT
-1867 ADGEYSYSVANSAVQ
+1867 ADGAYSYSVANSAVQ

-1928 EDIGAFD
+1928 EDFGAAD

-1959 VTALGSPIGALALAT
+1959 VTALGSHIGALALAS

-1988 YLGDGETKVESF
+1988 YLGEGETKVEAF

-2012 SFTIIGV
+2012 SFTIVGV

-2031 IVIEDTE
+2031 IVIEDTD

-2052 TDPDAGQSSFKTT
+2052 TDPDAGQSSFQTT

-2071 TWGSLTLAA
+2071 TWGSLTLAT
-2080 DGAYTYSV
+2080 DGSYTYSV
-2088 ANNVIALQALNE
+2088 ANNLVALQAINE
-2100 GQTKVDQFTITSFDG
+2100 GQTKIDQFTITSFDG
-2115 TKKVVDFTIKG
+2115 TKKVVDFNIKG
-2126 IYDGPPANVA
+2126 LFDGASTNVT

-2144 QAFFVGDAQKNIA
+2144 QSFFVGDAQKNIA
-2157 VGGPDTSL
+2157 VGGPDKTL
-2165 ANDPQD
+2165 AYDSQD

-2197 FAGPE
+2197 FAGSE
-2202 QVINVDPSYVNADL
+2202 QVINVDPSYINADL
-2216 FNLATGATKVVD
+2216 FNLATGDTKVVD

-2255 TPVFSS
+2255 TPIFAS

-2273 NTKSIDLLE
+2273 STKSIDLLE
-2282 GVVKSPGGASMSIK
+2282 GITKSPGGVTMSIK

-2310 PGVSGPIGG
+2310 PGVSGSIGG
-2319 STTAFSIDTSV
+2319 TTTAFSIDTSA
-2330 SAYTSMATGQSK
+2330 SAYTNMTAGQSK

-2350 VNTMTGNAD
+2350 VNTVTGNAD

-2372 VKDAAVAPSI
+2372 VKGAAVAPSI
-2382 ITGTSRSDVLRASDS
+2382 ITGTSRSDVLRAADS

-2411 GGRGNDI
+2411 GGRGNDV
-2418 LISGGGNDVLTGGLG
+2418 LISGGGNDVLTGGTG

-2439 VALADSPKSTATA
+2439 VALADSPKSAATA
-2452 TDTITDFS
+2452 TDSITDFS
-2460 KSQGDKVDLSGIL
+2460 KLQGDKVDLSGIL

-2485 DQTLSPSSTTMTLTV
+2485 DQTLNPSSSTMTLTV
-2500 GGDTYQVATLAG
+2500 GGDTYHIATLAG

-2518 DILANPASGTNLSTA
+2518 DILANSASGTNLTTA

-2540 TVVDISGSN
+2540 TVVDVSGSN

-2558 GPTASV
+2558 GATASV

-2572 GNWTEVVTSGAAV
+2572 GNWTEVVTAGAAL
-2585 VDTTAQQTTFTT
+2585 VDTTAQHTTFTT

>member
-1 MATAAPDSILI
+1 MATSAPDSILI

-32 AGNPGAGAQ
+32 AGNPSAGAQ

-73 GSLSMAANGSY
+73 GSFSIAANGSY

-149 QTAIGSFPVNAEG
+149 QTATGSFPVNAEG

-232 DGGIAQQ
+232 DGGITQQ

-286 TAIASARGAATTG
+286 TAIASARGATTTG
-299 IPSASSGA
+299 IPTASSGA

-331 GVLQDDGAGLDRDA
+331 SVLQDDGAGLDVDA
-345 EVSEPGLASPPVE
+345 EVSEPGLASPPIA
-358 PLAVSN
+358 PLALSS
-364 PIVVAAEVP
+364 PIVEAAPVP
-373 VAVVVPDPPPEPAI
+373 APAVVPDPPPEPTA
-387 VSEPAPEPA
+387 EPAPALTPEPA
-396 PTVAV
+396 PAPVVAV

-506 DSFTIATADG
+506 DSFTIATVDG

-531 ATIGDLSSSAVTED
+531 ATIGDLPFAAVTED

-559 TVSDIDQNQSV
+559 SVLDLDQNQSV

-576 GTVGNLGTLVLATN
+576 GAVNNLGTLVLAAN
-590 GNYTYS
+590 GSYTYS
-596 VANAAV
+596 VANTVV
-602 QYLGAAD
+602 QYLGGTD
-609 SKIEI
+609 SKIET
-614 FTVKSV
+614 FTVKSF
-620 DGTEKAQ
+620 DGTEKIE

-680 VDSAAGNLGAL
+680 VDSALGNLGAL
-691 SLATDGQYTY
+691 TLATDGQYTY
-701 SVTNAV
+701 SVANAA

-712 ASDSKIE
+712 ALDTKLE
-719 TFTVKS
+719 TFTVTS
-725 LDGTEKIEQVTIFGV
+725 FDGTTKIEQVTIRGV

-745 ITGPVNNTVT
+745 ITGPATNTVT
-755 EDVAVVGGKLI
+755 EDVAVVGGKLT
-766 ASGSLLATDVDQN
+766 ASGSMLVTDVDQN
-779 QSSFQTA
+779 QSSFQTI
-786 VTPVGSTLGSL
+786 VVPVGSTLGSL
-797 VLGTDGL
+797 ALGADGL

-969 FNLVLGRLTETG
+969 LNPILGRLTETG

-1063 IGGPS
+1063 IGDPN
-1068 PAAVTE
+1068 PASVTE
-1074 DLSVNGAGRLVE
+1074 DLSVVANRMSA
-1086 SGRLTVTDVDT
+1086 SGQLTVTDVDT
-1097 GEASF
+1097 GESTF
-1102 RTAVTAAAG
+1102 RTGVTAAAG
-1111 DKGQLTLATDGSY
+1111 DKGQLTLATDGRY
-1124 TYSVLNSDIQYLGAG
+1124 TYSVLNADVQYLGAG
-1139 ITKIDTFTVK
+1139 ITKIETFTVK

-1159 FTITGANDAA
+1159 FTIIGVNDAA
-1169 VIGEPVPGA
+1169 VMGGPVPGA
-1178 VTEDLNPN
+1178 VTEDLNLN
-1186 GLGRLTETGRLTVS
+1186 GLGRLTEIGRLTVS
-1200 DVDTGEASFQ
+1200 DADTGESSFQ
-1210 TGVTAGAGVLG
+1210 TGVTAGAGDL
-1221 QLTLATDGSYAYG
+1221 
-1234 VANADVQYLGA
+1234 
-1245 GITKTDTFTVKSFD
+1245 
-1259 GTEKGIT
+1259 
-1266 FTITGANDAAVI
+1266 
-1278 GGPSPAAVTEDFGVN
+1278 
-1293 GAGRLVES
+1293 
-1301 GRLTVSDVDVG
+1301 
-1312 EATFRT
+1312 
-1318 AVTAAA
+1318 
-1324 GDKGQLTLA
+1324 GQLTLA

-1338 TYSVLNTDVQY
+1338 TY
-1349 LGAGV
+1349 G
-1354 TKTDTFTVKSFD
+1354 
-1366 GTAKDITFTITGV
+1366 
-1379 NDAAVIGGP
+1379 
-1388 LPGAVKEDLSP
+1388 
-1399 NGLGQ
+1399 
-1404 LTETGRLSVSDV
+1404 
-1416 DTGESSFQTGVTP
+1416 
-1429 GAGDLGSLT
+1429 
-1438 LATDGSY
+1438 
-1445 AYSVAN
+1445 VAN
-1451 SAVQY
+1451 ADVQY

-1485 INDAAVIGGPSPAAV
+1485 VNDDAVIGGPSPAAV
-1500 TEDFGVNGA
+1500 TEDLSVNGA

-1571 DIFTVKSVDGTAKD
+1571 DTFTVKSLDGTAKD
-1585 ISFTVTGVDDAAV
+1585 ISFTITGVNDVAV
-1598 IGELSNNR
+1598 IGDLSNNR
-1606 VTEDLAPVGLNLQAV
+1606 VTEDLAPVGPNLQAA
-1621 GTITVSDVDQNQGFF
+1621 GIISVSDADQNQGFF

-1673 DTKVDTFR
+1673 DSKVDTFR

-1693 FMIQGVNDA
+1693 FRIQGVNDA
-1702 ATIGAPTPS
+1702 AIIGAPTAS
-1711 QVQESRDVS
+1711 VVRENEDVS
-1720 PDGFLSVA
+1720 PDGFLSAA
-1728 GIISISDPDQFE
+1728 GTISISDADQFE
-1740 SAFLTSV
+1740 SAFLTTV
-1747 VSVTKNDGT
+1747 VPSAGTDGT
-1756 LTLAADGSYTYQVE
+1756 LTLAADGSYTYKVD
-1770 NGLNLYLPLNQVK
+1770 NSLHLYLPLNQVK

-1799 DFTIKGVN
+1799 DFTIRGVN

-1819 VTEDTLVGLDG
+1819 VTEDVAVGLDG

-1852 VVEAGAGDKGLLTLT
+1852 VVEAGAGDKGQLTLA
-1867 ADGEYSYSVANSAVQ
+1867 ADGAYSYSVANSAVQ

-1896 KTIDGTAKTVS
+1896 KTIDGTAKTLS

-1928 EDIGAFD
+1928 EDIGAAD

-1946 TDADAGQSSFQTA
+1946 TDADAGQSSFQNA
-1959 VTALGSPIGALALAT
+1959 VTALGSHIGALALAS

-2000 TIKSFDGTSKDV
+2000 TIKSLDGTSKDV

-2031 IVIEDTE
+2031 IVIEDTD

-2071 TWGSLTLAA
+2071 TWGSLTLAT

-2088 ANNVIALQALNE
+2088 ATNIIALQALNE

-2115 TKKVVDFTIKG
+2115 TKKVVDFNIKG
-2126 IYDGPPANVA
+2126 LFDGASTNVT

-2144 QAFFVGDAQKNIA
+2144 QSFFVGDAQKNIA
-2157 VGGPDTSL
+2157 VGGPDETL
-2165 ANDPQD
+2165 AKDSQD
-2171 GVNLSRGSAT
+2171 GVNLNRGSAT

-2197 FAGPE
+2197 FAGFE
-2202 QVINVDPSYVNADL
+2202 QVINVDPSYINADL

-2266 DIYSAGT
+2266 DLYSAGT

-2282 GVVKSPGGASMSIK
+2282 GVVKSPGGVSMSIK

-2310 PGVSGPIGG
+2310 PGVSGLIGG
-2319 STTAFSIDTSV
+2319 STTAFSIDTSA

-2350 VNTMTGNAD
+2350 VNTVTGNAD
-2359 LFKSIVQTEIITI
+2359 LFKSMVQTEIITI
-2372 VKDAAVAPSI
+2372 VKGAAVAPSI
-2382 ITGTSRSDVLRASDS
+2382 ITGTSRSDVLRAGDS

-2404 GGNDVLI
+2404 GGNDTLI
-2411 GGRGNDI
+2411 GGKGNDT
-2418 LISGGGNDVLTGGLG
+2418 LISGGGGDVLTGGGG
-2433 ADTFKY
+2433 ANTFKY
-2439 VALADSPKSTATA
+2439 VSLADSPKSAATA

-2518 DILANPASGTNLSTA
+2518 DILANSASGTNLTTA

-2540 TVVDISGSN
+2540 TVVDVSGSN

-2564 SGATANPT
+2564 SGASANPT

-2597 DAASNAVTI
+2597 AAASNAVTI